1 MADLAQRER
10 DYETFRVVRHAS
22 CLVGSYRRDWG
33 LCAFQLPCFL
43 LLLGVVC
50 ALCFRRKTGCGRV
63 NQLCGSKYI

>member
-10 DYETFRVVRHAS
+10 DYETFGVVRHAS
-22 CLVGSYRRDWG
+22 CLVGSHRRDWR
-33 LCAFQLPCFL
+33 LCAFQLPGFL